1 MYLKQV
7 LQGVE
12 RKENMAVEENLKI
25 SLYKIEVYLLKVIP
39 IVLALGDLLNTLLYL
54 FDIDAAIISY
64 IGGVSFITLLFL
76 YLSSY
81 VFRFCEYHR
90 IPLHFIVVNNIINI
104 YDWYI
109 GIPLGLVEMI
119 LIEVLLVGIT
129 IFLIIY
135 LHEKNHKKLTSKPDR

>member
-1 MYLKQV
+1 MT
-7 LQGVE
+7 VE
-12 RKENMAVEENLKI
+12 VNLKV

-39 IVLALGDLLNTLLYL
+39 TVLAVGDLINTLLSL
-54 FDIDAAIISY
+54 FSIEAAIISY

-90 IPLHFIVVNNIINI
+90 LPLHFIVVNNLINI

-109 GIPLGLVEMI
+109 GIPLGLRGMVIFEI
-119 LIEVLLVGIT
+119 ILVGIT
-129 IFLIIY
+129 IVLMVY
-135 LHEKNHKKLTSKPDR
+135 LHDKSNKRTASKNNR